1 MTGKAWLP
9 VKELSSQLSNN
20 QEKPDDSSDS
30 NQDTINNSAKYV
42 LNQGDVLKFGR
53 VEMKIRSI
61 HLEGS
66 NNASIS
72 KILTN
77 KYENMNDNQNN
88 LRKSKPGQG
97 QKKTCRICFGE
108 DENESPLINPCRCSG
123 GVKYVHLSCL
133 QHWLKTKGILRSSTN
148 ENCTTFTYKKID
160 CEICKTIL
168 PDIVQSGDKFYEI
181 WNFFDLKFKN
191 YIIFETLVPDNGLG
205 FSSSTQYKTVYIV
218 NFSTKNTLK
227 IGRSHEADIRIKDV
241 SVSRLHANLELIQ
254 KEKNEIVIYDNN
266 SKFGTI
272 VLIQSDSLPIYQEPP
287 LTVQFGKNLVTFY
300 IKTKNIIYRC
310 LSCSSG
316 GKDIKRNPEY
326 NKLNAEKIDIKR
338 AFTIKEEKIEE
349 DNSDEVIL
357 NQNEVTQENENINY
371 NENEDPEEDDKDDN
385 DTSNHCS
392 KEDLEE
398 EEVEIHLLNSVNFNM
413 KDKKDQYFNKKT
425 KETNKNVNLSYICGK
440 LSKQFKNEF
449 DTINKSREYVREN
462 NNVNDNHSNHPIN
475 HYNECQKFLSIPIQK
490 KQIFIED
497 NH

>member
-9 VKELSSQLSNN
+9 VKELSPQVSNN
-20 QEKPDDSSDS
+20 QEKQDDSSDS
-30 NQDTINNSAKYV
+30 NQDNSGRYV

-53 VEMKIRSI
+53 VEMKIRAI
-61 HLEGS
+61 HLEGN

-88 LRKSKPGQG
+88 LRKSKTAQG
-97 QKKTCRICFGE
+97 QKKSCRICFGE

-160 CEICKTIL
+160 CEICKAIL
-168 PDIVQSGDKFYEI
+168 PDIVQNGEKFYEI
-181 WNFFDLKFKN
+181 WNFFELKFKN

-205 FSSSTQYKTVYIV
+205 FSSNTQYKTVYIV

-227 IGRSHEADIRIKDV
+227 IGRSHEADLRIKDV

-300 IKTKNIIYRC
+300 IKTQNIIYRC
-310 LSCSSG
+310 FSCSSG
-316 GKDIKRNPEY
+316 SKVTKKNPEY
-326 NKLNAEKIDIKR
+326 NKLNAENIDIKR

-349 DNSDEVIL
+349 DNPEEIIL
-357 NQNEVTQENENINY
+357 NQNEITQENENSNY

-392 KEDLEE
+392 QEDLEE
-398 EEVEIHLLNSVNFNM
+398 EDVEIHLLNSVDFNM
-413 KDKKDQYFNKKT
+413 KDKKEQYFNKKT
-425 KETNKNVNLSYICGK
+425 KETNKNVNLSYICGRV
-440 LSKQFKNEF
+440 SKQFKNEF
-449 DTINKSREYVREN
+449 DTNNKSREYVREN
-462 NNVNDNHSNHPIN
+462 NYNINGNHSIN
-475 HYNECQKFLSIPIQK
+475 NNNNNEYRKFLSIPSQK
-490 KQIFIED
+490 KQIFLED